1 MITAPRLDPQ
11 AARQYR
17 EAGFWQDRLITDCL
31 DEAAGR
37 QPRKLAAIDARRTI
51 TYAALKEEVDTC
63 ARALLALGVTSGD
76 VVAFQL
82 PNWIE
87 WLVVHYAA
95 SRIGAVSNPL
105 VPIYR
110 ERELSRMLAL
120 GQAKVL
126 FVPAVFRGFDH
137 GRMAVSLRDAL
148 PALEHVVVVGA
159 PVPGGMAWEQCLA
172 EGKRHS
178 IDLAPCRPAADAV
191 TQLMFTSGTTGNPKG
206 ALHTHNTLMAAN
218 APWPAWLGLDEHSVL
233 HMAST
238 FAHQTGF
245 MYGARLVTQ
254 LGATGIYQ
262 EHWDVQGFI
271 ALVERHG
278 ITMTMG
284 ATPFL
289 YDTVHAQQESPRE
302 LVTLRRFVCGGA
314 AIPRPL
320 VRQARVALP
329 QTAVMSAWG
338 QTEDAVVTMCHP
350 DDPEEKIATT
360 DGRPLPGMA
369 VRVVDQSGRVVSHG
383 QEGRLQCAGPFVF
396 VGYLGPPELTASCFD
411 GPWFDTGDMA
421 ILDEDG
427 YVRITGR
434 RGDMIIRGGEN
445 ISVAYVED
453 VLHEHPAVA
462 AAAVVGMP
470 DPRLGERACAFVVL
484 KSGSSLDFAAL
495 QDFMDRQGLA
505 KPYWPERLEIVP
517 ELPRT
522 ASGKIQKYRLRQRF
536 QDDQLAATQSQ
547 QPAPSNSSNESSNP
561 SQSNKERST

>member
-1 MITAPRLDPQ
+1 MITTPRLDPRS
-11 AARQYR
+11 ARQYR
-17 EAGFWQDRLITDCL
+17 DAGFWQDRLITDCL

-37 QPRKLAAIDARRTI
+37 KPQKVAAIDARRTI
-51 TYAALKEEVDTC
+51 TYAALKEEVDAC
-63 ARALLALGVTSGD
+63 ARALLALGVISGD

-110 ERELSRMLAL
+110 ERELSRMLDL

-126 FVPAVFRGFDH
+126 VVPAVFRGFDH
-137 GRMAVSLRDAL
+137 GRLAVFLRDTL
-148 PALEHVVVVGA
+148 PALEHVVVVGDPA
-159 PVPGGMAWEQCLA
+159 PGSMAWERCLT
-172 EGKRHS
+172 EGEHHAV
-178 IDLAPCRPAADAV
+178 DLAPWRPAADAI

-206 ALHTHNTLMAAN
+206 VLHTHNTLMAAT
-218 APWPAWLGLDEHSVL
+218 APWPAWLGLDEHAVL

-245 MYGARLVTQ
+245 LYGARLATQ
-254 LGATGIYQ
+254 LGTTGVYQ
-262 EHWDVQGFI
+262 EHWDVREFI

-284 ATPFL
+284 ATPYL
-289 YDTVHAQQESPRE
+289 YDTVHAQQETPHD
-302 LVTLRRFVCGGA
+302 LATLRRFICGGA
-314 AIPRPL
+314 AIPRSL
-320 VRQARVALP
+320 VRQARTTLS
-329 QTAVMSAWG
+329 QTAVLSAWG
-338 QTEDAVVTMCHP
+338 QTENGVVTMCHP

-369 VRVVDQSGRVVSHG
+369 IRVVSQG
-383 QEGRLQCAGPFVF
+383 SNVVSAGREGRLQCAGPSVF

-434 RGDMIIRGGEN
+434 KGDMIIRGGEN

-453 VLHEHPAVA
+453 MLHEHPAVVT
-462 AAAVVGMP
+462 AAVVGLP

-484 KSGSSLDFAAL
+484 KPGASLDLATM
-495 QDFMDRQGLA
+495 QDFMNRQGLA
-505 KPYWPERLEIVP
+505 RPYWPERLEIVS

-522 ASGKIQKYRLRQRF
+522 ASGKIQKYRLRQRL
-536 QDDQLAATQSQ
+536 QDDQLDATHNQ
-547 QPAPSNSSNESSNP
+547 QPDTASYQEKSS
-561 SQSNKERST
+561 

>member
-1 MITAPRLDPQ
+1 MITAPRFDPQ

-37 QPRKLAAIDARRTI
+37 KPQKVAAIDVRRVI

-63 ARALLALGVTSGD
+63 ARALLALGVASGD

-105 VPIYR
+105 APIYR

-126 FVPAVFRGFDH
+126 VVPAAFRGFDH
-137 GRMAVSLRDAL
+137 GRLAVSLRDAL
-148 PALEHVVVVGA
+148 PALEHVVVVGEPA
-159 PVPGGMAWEQCLA
+159 PGSMAWEQCLA

-178 IDLAPCRPAADAV
+178 VDLAPWRPAADAI

-206 ALHTHNTLMAAN
+206 VLHTHNTLMAAN
-218 APWPAWLGLDEHSVL
+218 APWPAWLELDHNSVI

-245 MYGARLVTQ
+245 LYGARLPTQ
-254 LGATGIYQ
+254 LGATGVYQ
-262 EHWDVQGFI
+262 ENWDAQGFI
-271 ALVERHG
+271 QLVERHG
-278 ITMTMG
+278 INQTMG

-289 YDTVHAQQESPRE
+289 YDTIEAVKASPHK
-302 LVTLRRFVCGGA
+302 LPTLRRFICGGA

-320 VRQARVALP
+320 VREARTVLP
-329 QTAVMSAWG
+329 QTAVLSAWG

-369 VRVVDQSGRVVSHG
+369 VRVVDQAGGAVSRGR
-383 QEGRLQCAGPFVF
+383 EGRLQCAGPFVF

-421 ILDEDG
+421 VLDEDG

-434 RGDMIIRGGEN
+434 KGDMIIRGGEN

-462 AAAVVGMP
+462 SAAVVGMP
-470 DPRLGERACAFVVL
+470 DPRLGERACAFVVPR
-484 KSGSSLDFAAL
+484 SGESLDFEGL
-495 QDFMDRQGLA
+495 KTFLDQKGLA
-505 KPYWPERLEIVP
+505 RPYWPERLEIVP

-522 ASGKIQKYRLRQRF
+522 ASGKIQKYRLRQRL
-536 QDDQLAATQSQ
+536 QDDQLDATQDQ
-547 QPAPSNSSNESSNP
+547 QPDTASYQEKSS
-561 SQSNKERST
+561 